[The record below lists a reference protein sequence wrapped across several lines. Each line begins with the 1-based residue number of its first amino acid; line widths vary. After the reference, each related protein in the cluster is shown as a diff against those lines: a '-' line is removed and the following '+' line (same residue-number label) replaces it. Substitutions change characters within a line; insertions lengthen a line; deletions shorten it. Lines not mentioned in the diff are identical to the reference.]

1 MSFLLRHRLRKALTI
16 TSPVLYEVVL
26 QLRVHPSIPSRSDL
40 GLPPWSDP
48 ERWHPG
54 MDDVFGEQFA
64 ERKDF
69 RFIIKTHESLE
80 QETIQRQ
87 MKETFSL
94 LAGKGCVHFETVD
107 SIQNLF

>member
-1 MSFLLRHRLRKALTI
+1 MVPMQPPPVNLWGTTHRICQVGRDRDSCYSMT
-16 TSPVLYEVVL
+16 
-26 QLRVHPSIPSRSDL
+26 R
-40 GLPPWSDP
+40 PPWSDP

-80 QETIQRQ
+80 QETFQRQ

-94 LAGKGCVHFETVD
+94 LAGKGCVDFETVD